1 MAGNTISSTSRLEY
15 NLPRV
20 YGFAQMTESPGKQH
34 LTKRYMWLVI
44 AAGAAIFAYACYTLP
59 YQQLDFRFL
68 LLFSLTVA
76 ISSGIGIRVPRVNTT
91 ITVADSF
98 VFLTLLLYGPEAAV
112 IVAASDGLSS
122 GLRISK
128 RLITVLF
135 NAGATTLAV
144 FLTGAIVRTLFGSPI
159 DISTLP
165 HSLVVILL
173 CVAALVQYLSH
184 TWLVAICLA
193 CKSDRPLWQTWA
205 THYLWSSLTYFV
217 GAFVAGGIIK
227 LQTSISFYAV
237 LAPLPVISIIYFTY
251 EKYLEDIRA
260 TAAQAERAERERA
273 EAEHARAEAERLR
286 AEQAELHV
294 EELNRYVEK
303 LERTSRELQ
312 ESREHFRHAAF
323 HDALT
328 GLPNR
333 TLFTDHLR
341 VAVGRARQND
351 QYLFCVLFLDL
362 DRFKNINDSL
372 GHPCGDELLMLVARR
387 LEACI
392 RQTDMVARF
401 GGDEFA
407 ILLDGM
413 EDPSDAISVAKKV
426 QQAIS
431 APFKLH
437 NHQAVT
443 TASIGVALGTN
454 NYSEAEDVI
463 RDADTAMYR
472 AKEHGKACY
481 EIFDTAMHTR
491 AVTLLR
497 LESDFRRALEN
508 QELCVY
514 YQPIVAI
521 ESGELHGF
529 EALVRWEH
537 PERGIILPS
546 DFIPLAEETGLI
558 VPLGLSVLREACNQ
572 LRSWQQR
579 SVLNRYLIMSVNLSG
594 KQLMQPNLTEK
605 IEEVLRESQLDPW
618 RLKLEI
624 TETVV
629 MENSELAA
637 ITLTKLRGLGVRLS
651 IDDFGTG
658 YSSLSYLNRFPVD
671 TLKIDR
677 SFVARMSQADENLQ
691 IVKTIVTLAGNLGME
706 VVAEGV
712 ETEDQLSQLKA
723 LKCQYAQGFLFAE
736 PLDVDEAEL
745 FIQHSAQAMDTNVTS
760 LVSAEFAM

>member
-1 MAGNTISSTSRLEY
+1 MTASAGNQ
-15 NLPRV
+15 NLT
-20 YGFAQMTESPGKQH
+20 Q
-34 LTKRYMWLVI
+34 RYMWLIV
-44 AAGAAIFAYACYTLP
+44 AAGATVFGYSCYTLP

-68 LLFSLTVA
+68 LLFSLTIG

-98 VFLTLLLYGPEAAV
+98 VFLTLLLYGPTAAV
-112 IVAASDGLSS
+112 IVAAGDGLSS

-128 RLITVLF
+128 KWITVFF
-135 NAGATTLAV
+135 NASATSLAV
-144 FLTGAIVRTLFGSPI
+144 FMTGAISQSLFGSHINIASQPYSAI
-159 DISTLP
+159 
-165 HSLVVILL
+165 VILL

-193 CKSDRPLWQTWA
+193 LKSNRPISQTWA

-217 GAFVAGGIIK
+217 GAFVAGAILK
-227 LQTSISFYAV
+227 LETTISFYAV
-237 LAPLPVISIIYFTY
+237 LAPLPIISIIYFTY

-341 VAVGRARQND
+341 VALGRARQND

-407 ILLDGM
+407 ILLDGIQ
-413 EDPSDAISVAKKV
+413 DPSDAAGVAEKV
-426 QQAIS
+426 QNAIS

-437 NHQAVT
+437 NHEAVT
-443 TASIGVALGTN
+443 TASIGVALGTH

-472 AKEHGKACY
+472 AKEHGKARF

-497 LESDFRRALEN
+497 LESDFRRALEH

-514 YQPIVAI
+514 YQPIVSIAT
-521 ESGELHGF
+521 GELHGF
-529 EALVRWEH
+529 EALVRWQH
-537 PERGIILPS
+537 PERGIILPN

-558 VPLGLSVLREACNQ
+558 VPLGLRVLREACNQ
-572 LRSWQQR
+572 LRLWQQR
-579 SVLNRYLIMSVNLSG
+579 SVFNRNLIMSVNLSG
-594 KQLMQPNLTEK
+594 KQLMQPSLTEQ
-605 IEEVLRESQLDPW
+605 IQSVLRESQLDPW
-618 RLKLEI
+618 HLKLEI

-637 ITLTKLRGLGVRLS
+637 ITLAKLRGLGVRLS

-677 SFVARMSQADENLQ
+677 SFVTRMSQADENLQ

-706 VVAEGV
+706 VIAEGV
-712 ETEDQLSQLKA
+712 ETEDQLDLLKG
-723 LKCQYAQGFLFAE
+723 LNCQYAQGYLFSE
-736 PLDVDEAEL
+736 PLDTTDAEM
-745 FIQHSAQAMDTNVTS
+745 FIQHAARTIEANVPA
-760 LVSAEFAM
+760 LARAEFAM

>member
-1 MAGNTISSTSRLEY
+1 
-15 NLPRV
+15 
-20 YGFAQMTESPGKQH
+20 MTASIANQS
-34 LTKRYMWLVI
+34 LTKRYMGLVI
-44 AAGAAIFAYACYTLP
+44 AAGAAIFAYSCYTLP

-68 LLFSLTVA
+68 LLFSLTVG

-98 VFLTLLLYGPEAAV
+98 VFLTLLLYGPAAAV
-112 IVAASDGLSS
+112 IVAAADGLSS
-122 GLRISK
+122 GLHISK
-128 RLITVLF
+128 RWITVFF
-135 NAGATTLAV
+135 NAAATSLAV
-144 FLTGAIVRTLFGSPI
+144 FITGAITQFFFGSHVNIATEPASI
-159 DISTLP
+159 I
-165 HSLVVILL
+165 VILL
-173 CVAALVQYLSH
+173 CVVALVQYLSH
-184 TWLVAICLA
+184 TWMVAICLA
-193 CKSDRPLWQTWA
+193 CKSDRPVCETWT

-227 LQTSISFYAV
+227 LETTISFYAV
-237 LAPLPVISIIYFTY
+237 LAPLPIISIIYFTY

-341 VAVGRARQND
+341 IALGRVRQND

-407 ILLDGM
+407 ILLDGLQ
-413 EDPSDAISVAKKV
+413 DSSDAISVAEKV
-426 QQAIS
+426 QKAIS

-437 NHQAVT
+437 NHEAVT
-443 TASIGVALGTN
+443 TASIGLALGTN

-472 AKEHGKACY
+472 AKEHGKARY

-497 LESDFRRALEN
+497 LETDFRRALEHH
-508 QELCVY
+508 ELCVY
-514 YQPIVAI
+514 YQPIVSI
-521 ESGELHGF
+521 ETGELHGF
-529 EALVRWEH
+529 EALVRWQH

-558 VPLGLSVLREACNQ
+558 VPLGLGVLREACNQ
-572 LRSWQQR
+572 LRQWQQR

-594 KQLMQPNLTEK
+594 KQLMQPDLTAQ
-605 IEEVLRESQLDPW
+605 IEEVLRESHLDP
-618 RLKLEI
+618 RHLKLEI

-637 ITLTKLRGLGVRLS
+637 ITLAKLRGLGVRLS

-677 SFVARMSQADENLQ
+677 SFVTRLSEADENLQ

-706 VVAEGV
+706 VIAEGV
-712 ETEDQLSQLKA
+712 ETEDQLDQLKA
-723 LKCQYAQGFLFAE
+723 LKCQYAQGYLFAE
-736 PLDVDEAEL
+736 PLDAAEAEM
-745 FIQHSAQAMDTNVTS
+745 FIQHAAHRIEANAPALLT
-760 LVSAEFAM
+760 AEFAM

>member
-1 MAGNTISSTSRLEY
+1 
-15 NLPRV
+15 
-20 YGFAQMTESPGKQH
+20 
-34 LTKRYMWLVI
+34 MWLIV
-44 AAGAAIFAYACYTLP
+44 AAGTAVFAYSCYTLP

-68 LLFSLTVA
+68 LLFSLTVG
-76 ISSGIGIRVPRVNTT
+76 ISSRVGIRVPRVNTT

-98 VFLTLLLYGPEAAV
+98 VFLTLLLYGPAAAV
-112 IVAASDGLSS
+112 IVAAGDGLSS

-128 RLITVLF
+128 KWITVFF
-135 NAGATTLAV
+135 NAAATSLAV
-144 FLTGAIVRTLFGSPI
+144 FMTGAISQTLFGSHINIASQPYSVI
-159 DISTLP
+159 
-165 HSLVVILL
+165 VILL

-193 CKSDRPLWQTWA
+193 CKSDRPIWQTWA

-217 GAFVAGGIIK
+217 GAFVAGAILK
-227 LQTSISFYAV
+227 LETTISFYAV
-237 LAPLPVISIIYFTY
+237 LAPLPIISIIYFTY

-341 VAVGRARQND
+341 VALGRARQND

-407 ILLDGM
+407 ILLDGIQ
-413 EDPSDAISVAKKV
+413 DPSDAAGVAEKV
-426 QQAIS
+426 QKAIS

-437 NHQAVT
+437 NHEAVT
-443 TASIGVALGTN
+443 TASIGVALGTH

-472 AKEHGKACY
+472 AKEHGKARF

-497 LESDFRRALEN
+497 LESDFRRALDH

-514 YQPIVAI
+514 YQPIVSIAT
-521 ESGELHGF
+521 GELHGF
-529 EALVRWEH
+529 EALVRWQH
-537 PERGIILPS
+537 PERGIILPN

-558 VPLGLSVLREACNQ
+558 VPLGLRVLREACNQ
-572 LRSWQQR
+572 LRLWQQR
-579 SVLNRYLIMSVNLSG
+579 SVWNRNLIMSVNLSG
-594 KQLMQPNLTEK
+594 KQLMQPNLTEQ
-605 IEEVLRESQLDPW
+605 IQSVLRESQLDPW
-618 RLKLEI
+618 HLKLEI

-637 ITLTKLRGLGVRLS
+637 ITLAKLRGLGVRLS

-677 SFVARMSQADENLQ
+677 SFVTRMSHADENLQ

-706 VVAEGV
+706 VIAEGV
-712 ETEDQLSQLKA
+712 ETEDQLHLLKG
-723 LKCQYAQGFLFAE
+723 LNCQYAQGYLFSE
-736 PLDVDEAEL
+736 PLDTADAEM
-745 FIQHSAQAMDTNVTS
+745 FIQHAAQTIEANAPALARAELAM
-760 LVSAEFAM
+760 

>member
-1 MAGNTISSTSRLEY
+1 
-15 NLPRV
+15 
-20 YGFAQMTESPGKQH
+20 
-34 LTKRYMWLVI
+34 MWLVVG
-44 AAGAAIFAYACYTLP
+44 AGAAVFFYSLCALP
-59 YQQLDFRFL
+59 YAQLDFRFL
-68 LLFSLTVA
+68 LLFLLTVLVSSRIA
-76 ISSGIGIRVPRVNTT
+76 IKVPRVNTT

-112 IVAASDGLSS
+112 IVAAADGLSA
-122 GLRISK
+122 GRHLSK
-128 RLITVLF
+128 RWITILF
-135 NAGATTLAV
+135 NAAAAACAAFV
-144 FLTGAIVRTLFGSPI
+144 TGTIARVLFGPVIHLATESLSDAVI
-159 DISTLP
+159 ILST
-165 HSLVVILL
+165 
-173 CVAALVQYLSH
+173 VAVCQYASH

-193 CKSDRPLWQTWA
+193 FKSDQPVLQTW
-205 THYLWSSLTYFV
+205 TKHYLWSSLTYFV
-217 GAFVAGGIIK
+217 GAFVAGSILK
-227 LQTSISFYAV
+227 LETTISFYAV

-286 AEQAELHV
+286 AEQAEHHV

-303 LERTSRELQ
+303 LESASRELE

-333 TLFTDHLR
+333 SLFTDHLR
-341 VAVGRARQND
+341 MALRRAHQNEA
-351 QYLFCVLFLDL
+351 YLFCVLFLDL

-372 GHPCGDELLMLVARR
+372 GHPCGDELLTLVARR
-387 LEACI
+387 LETCI

-407 ILLDGM
+407 ILLDAIQ
-413 EDPSDAISVAKKV
+413 DPTDAIRVAEKV

-431 APFKLH
+431 APFKLASH
-437 NHQAVT
+437 EAIT
-443 TASIGVALGTN
+443 TASIGVALSTSG
-454 NYSEAEDVI
+454 YAEAEDII

-472 AKEHGKACY
+472 AKDRGKARY

-497 LESDFRRALEN
+497 LESDLRRALEKE
-508 QELCVY
+508 ELCVY
-514 YQPIVAI
+514 YQPIVSLA
-521 ESGELHGF
+521 SGELHGF
-529 EALVRWEH
+529 EALARWRH
-537 PERGIILPS
+537 PERGIVAPD

-558 VPLGLSVLREACNQ
+558 LPIGLQVLRDACNQ
-572 LRSWQQR
+572 LRKWQQI
-579 SVLNRYLIMSVNLSG
+579 SLANRDLIMSVNLSG
-594 KQLMQPNLTEK
+594 KQLMQPALIDRIK
-605 IEEVLRESQLDPW
+605 EVLHESQINPW
-618 RLKLEI
+618 HLKLEI

-629 MENSELAA
+629 MENPELAA
-637 ITLTKLRGLGVRLS
+637 VTLAKLRGLGVRLS

-677 SFVARMSQADENLQ
+677 SFVISMNEADENLQ
-691 IVKTIVTLAGNLGME
+691 IVKTIITLAGNLGMQ

-712 ETEDQLSQLKA
+712 ETEEQLEQLRS
-723 LKCQYAQGFLFAE
+723 LKCQYGQGYYFSQA
-736 PLDVDEAEL
+736 LDIADADL
-745 FIQHSAQAMDTNVTS
+745 FILNENATS
-760 LVSAEFAM
+760 HAEFEFAAMNFAM